1 MISIEIMHLQIEPRF
16 QNHSEN
22 RQMNEQN
29 KLFFYVYIY
38 SIYSVK
44 KKKKDKEIRREAFL
58 YIYTLIKYSKLKS
71 QN

>member
-44 KKKKDKEIRREAFL
+44 KKKKR
-58 YIYTLIKYSKLKS
+58 
-71 QN
+71 

>member
-29 KLFFYVYIY
+29 KLFCYVYIY

-44 KKKKDKEIRREAFL
+44 KKEKDKEIRREAFL

>member
-29 KLFFYVYIY
+29 KLFFMYTYIVYI
-38 SIYSVK
+38 
-44 KKKKDKEIRREAFL
+44 R
-58 YIYTLIKYSKLKS
+58 
-71 QN
+71 